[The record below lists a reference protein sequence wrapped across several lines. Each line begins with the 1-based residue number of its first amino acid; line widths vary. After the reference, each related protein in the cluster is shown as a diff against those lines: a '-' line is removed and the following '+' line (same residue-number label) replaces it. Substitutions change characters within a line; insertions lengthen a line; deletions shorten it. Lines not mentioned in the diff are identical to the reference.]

1 MGKQHREGHARLE
14 EHILREHLWY
24 KHSTFEEVSSVLSK
38 VVKAC
43 ERARL
48 FSPAVYLYVADKQF
62 DSAIKVM
69 MERAPAFVHDIF
81 LDAIVKVR
89 NNEVMYKAVGFYLTM
104 HPTLFT
110 RLMEVVA
117 SVVDHARVVNQIR
130 RTGDWALQVAQ
141 PYLKQVQNENLSAV
155 NESLTNFMLKMRIKK
170 RLEAISTPTRTII
183 QLRLH

>member
-1 MGKQHREGHARLE
+1 
-14 EHILREHLWY
+14 
-24 KHSTFEEVSSVLSK
+24 
-38 VVKAC
+38 
-43 ERARL
+43 
-48 FSPAVYLYVADKQF
+48 
-62 DSAIKVM
+62 M

-104 HPTLFT
+104 HPTLFS

-117 SVVDHARVVNQIR
+117 SVVDHARVVNQVR

-155 NESLTNFMLKMRIKK
+155 NEALNELYVEDEDY
-170 RLEAISTPTRTII
+170 EALRSSIDSFNNYNPIAIASKLATPRTS
-183 QLRLH
+183 